1 MASKELEE
9 KVLTALDNVYQAVD
23 MLENM
28 NNFNIEELNGDVWKK
43 IDKATNQ
50 LLTVLD
56 TVKEETEG

>member
-1 MASKELEE
+1 MATKELEA
-9 KVLTALDNVYQAVD
+9 KVLTALDNVYVAVD

-28 NNFNIEELNGDVWKK
+28 NNFDIEKLDGDAWKK

-56 TVKEETEG
+56 KVKIETE